1 MAQTHWLVGRTKHV
15 VSELTTRVIAQY
27 QLYLLVVGVYHSVPI
42 GPQILTECWL
52 SNHMAEHVLHY
63 ALICIKLTEVNR
75 HNPCR
80 KQKIFHGFMF
90 NMVYHLDDRVLIA

>member
-1 MAQTHWLVGRTKHV
+1 
-15 VSELTTRVIAQY
+15 
-27 QLYLLVVGVYHSVPI
+27 
-42 GPQILTECWL
+42 
-52 SNHMAEHVLHY
+52 MAEHVLHY